1 MHRTAFIIGLL
12 LVAAGIL
19 TPLVTTVV
27 TTILPETFASSAR
40 VSPAAANPTML
51 RAAAGT
57 IVSPSSINQV
67 ITNLNLAVEWG
78 RKHRQTDAFSPD
90 QCSAILSKMVETIV
104 IGNGGL
110 IEIKVFS
117 DNKDEAAVIANQFAA
132 LFVSAT
138 PGASIVEQAQPNPKP
153 VRPNKRLNIL
163 ISLGVGTVLAANGII
178 LLFAARKPKQITAAS
193 R

>member
-1 MHRTAFIIGLL
+1 MHKTAFIIGLL

-78 RKHRQTDAFSPD
+78 RKYKRSDALSSD
-90 QCSAILSKMVETIV
+90 QCSAIWI
-104 IGNGGL
+104 
-110 IEIKVFS
+110 
-117 DNKDEAAVIANQFAA
+117 
-132 LFVSAT
+132 
-138 PGASIVEQAQPNPKP
+138 
-153 VRPNKRLNIL
+153 
-163 ISLGVGTVLAANGII
+163 
-178 LLFAARKPKQITAAS
+178 
-193 R
+193 